1 MRQCEYCGATLDPQ
15 EVCDCRRNTADTEI
29 ALWHVT
35 PPVISE
41 NFTAVTAYI
50 DDTLAQLDTLPRDK
64 EGCATAKSLRADL
77 RRRLE
82 YLEDQRKA
90 AKNTIMEPYNAK
102 EKIYKEKI
110 SAPLNAADQ
119 KLKIWIDSYQNEI
132 KQNCREELQS
142 YFDELC
148 ACLHIDFVTFDQTG
162 VVVDMA
168 TANLKD
174 PKRARNTI
182 HDFLNR
188 IEDDRRTISTMEHAE
203 EIMAEYKLSLSLSA
217 AIATVNDRRLRIH
230 QESENLAAA
239 RQRNAKDEEAR
250 QALYVEAPEIIPVKE
265 ELYTIAYAAT
275 GTLAQLRVIKAAL
288 DSSGC
293 TYKEIDINE

>member
-1 MRQCEYCGATLDPQ
+1 MRECEHCGAMLDPQ
-15 EVCDCRRNTADTEI
+15 EICDYQHEETEEI
-29 ALWHVT
+29 ALRCVT

-41 NFTAVTAYI
+41 NIAAVTTYI
-50 DDTLAQLDTLPRDK
+50 DGTLATLAALPRDK
-64 EGCATAKSLRADL
+64 EGCATAKALRADL
-77 RRRLE
+77 RRRFDVLE
-82 YLEDQRKA
+82 GQRKA
-90 AKNTIMEPYNAK
+90 AKNAVMAPYLAA
-102 EKIYKEKI
+102 EQAYKEKI
-110 SAPLNAADQ
+110 STPINAADKQ
-119 KLKIWIDSYQNEI
+119 LKDWIDSYQNEV
-132 KQNCREELQS
+132 KQNCRDVLQD

-148 ACLHIDFVTFDQTG
+148 AVLHIDFVTFDQTG

-174 PKRARNTI
+174 PKKARDTI

-203 EIMAEYKLSLSLSA
+203 EIMAEYKLTLSLST
-217 AIATVNDRRLRIH
+217 AIATVNDRQKRII
-230 QESENLAAA
+230 QSTEDLESTRERTA
-239 RQRNAKDEEAR
+239 QQTKAR
-250 QALYVEAPEIIPVKE
+250 QALYAEAPEIIPAKE

-275 GTLAQLRVIKAAL
+275 GTLAQLRAIKAAL